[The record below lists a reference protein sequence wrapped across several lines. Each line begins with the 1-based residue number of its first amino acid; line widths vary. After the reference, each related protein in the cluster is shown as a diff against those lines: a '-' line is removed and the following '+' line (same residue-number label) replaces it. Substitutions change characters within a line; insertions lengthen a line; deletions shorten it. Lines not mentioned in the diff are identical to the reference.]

1 MSCSRSQTNQTAF
14 TNRWMSDLFEL
25 RSRSLFVG
33 VTFAATAVVM
43 VILGQTPEKSI
54 LAWGFVILTLLLLS
68 ALSGLAV
75 TFWETR
81 QR

>member
-1 MSCSRSQTNQTAF
+1 
-14 TNRWMSDLFEL
+14 MSDLVRIAL
-25 RSRSLFVG
+25 ARSLFVG
-33 VTFAATAVVM
+33 ASFAATAVVM

-54 LAWGFVILTLLLLS
+54 LAWAFVTLTLLLLS
-68 ALSGLAV
+68 GLSGLAV